1 MGEVFEFG
9 QDTKQSERARA
20 SKLNSNVEVRHHVLV
35 SRTRNA
41 MFELSHV
48 SSSMSSNHPAEAR
61 LILVLK
67 WHAILASFSRRPTYS
82 FWEATPSHG
91 MRGTS
96 RQRSQ
101 ERTSLSLNTSRC
113 VETVSD
119 RFDRL
124 GGRESTWS
132 SVRLKFKN
140 PLLVHNMYQH
150 FKGRIGECGYIC
162 CKLRYL
168 TSLYFQVP
176 CNP

>member
-67 WHAILASFSRRPTYS
+67 
-82 FWEATPSHG
+82 
-91 MRGTS
+91 
-96 RQRSQ
+96 
-101 ERTSLSLNTSRC
+101 
-113 VETVSD
+113 
-119 RFDRL
+119 
-124 GGRESTWS
+124 
-132 SVRLKFKN
+132 
-140 PLLVHNMYQH
+140 
-150 FKGRIGECGYIC
+150 
-162 CKLRYL
+162 
-168 TSLYFQVP
+168 
-176 CNP
+176 